1 MKKIELI
8 EIDLENDLILPH
20 PKQHELYGEEVLDED
35 FVESI
40 KLQGVLQPPVVTYF
54 KDVKDGFE
62 NHEYPKDA
70 IVFIS
75 GHRRWKGSLKA
86 GRVKLY
92 CELKRYGNYFDSE
105 VDHITYNK
113 QRKKSKAQIAKELL
127 AYKQKLDQIRKE
139 LKEKGVKALEN
150 FKSFDFQKHLKVDD
164 EGNYYLPEGRE
175 LIEKDLGISETHQ
188 EQLNVIFSDDWLQKK
203 VEKIHFSKLSAKKKR
218 EATETFS
225 DLVEK
230 GREEVDKKDG
240 LSVNKVYNE
249 IMRVW
254 KDIDS
259 VINPKPK
266 EKAKKK
272 KRKVTKEWLKPKDF
286 ITSKLD
292 KNTPEGEKALE
303 TQADGIFYCREQ
315 EGEIIK
321 LYSDKYKE
329 IFIVST
335 DKLYDYLKEQGV

>member
-20 PKQHELYGEEVLDED
+20 PKQHELYGDEILDED

-54 KDVKDGFE
+54 KDVKEGFE
-62 NHEYPKDA
+62 NHDYPKDA

-92 CELKRYGNYFDSE
+92 CQVKRYENYFDSE
-105 VDHITYNK
+105 VDHITFNK
-113 QRKKSKAQIAKELL
+113 TRHKTKAQIANELL

-139 LKEKGVKALEN
+139 LEVNGLEALSKY
-150 FKSFDFQKHLKVDD
+150 KSFDVSKHVEVD
-164 EGNYYLPEGRE
+164 ENGRHYLPYATEM
-175 LIEKDLGISETHQ
+175 IAKDLGITKGQQ
-188 EQLNVIFSDDWLQKK
+188 EKLNVIFSDEWLQGKI
-203 VEKIHFSKLSAKKKR
+203 EDIHFSKLSNKKKNIA
-218 EATETFS
+218 EKGLDEVVT
-225 DLVEK
+225 K

-240 LSVNKVYNE
+240 LSVNKVHSE

-254 KDIDS
+254 NDIDS

-272 KRKVTKEWLKPKDF
+272 KSHTKKWVKAKDF
-286 ITSKLD
+286 AEKV
-292 KNTPEGEKALE
+292 EGEELDYAEELVDVLE
-303 TQADGIFYCREQ
+303 GQK
-315 EGEIIK
+315 EIIVPLTNKIAYRINLK
-321 LYSDKYKE
+321 LFSK
-329 IFIVST
+329 F
-335 DKLYDYLKEQGV
+335 LKEQGV

>member
-62 NHEYPKDA
+62 NHDYPKDA

-127 AYKQKLDQIRKE
+127 AYKQKLDQVRKVLE
-139 LKEKGVKALEN
+139 IEGVEGVKN
-150 FKSFDFQKHLKVDD
+150 FNSFDFLKHVKYD
-164 EGNYYLPEGRE
+164 ENGKPYLPYATEM
-175 LIEKDLGISETHQ
+175 IEKDLGISKKHQ
-188 EQLNVIFSDDWLQKK
+188 EQLNVIFSDEWLQSKI
-203 VEKIHFSKLSAKKKR
+203 EDIHFSKLSARKKK
-218 EATETFS
+218 EATEKFS
-225 DLVEK
+225 GLVESA
-230 GREEVDKKDG
+230 RTEVDKRDG
-240 LSVNKVYNE
+240 LSINRIHSE

-254 KDIDS
+254 NDIDS

-272 KRKVTKEWLKPKDF
+272 KSHTKKWVKAKDF
-286 ITSKLD
+286 ANSIEVSELEVDSPEAHITIGEET
-292 KNTPEGEKALE
+292 KN
-303 TQADGIFYCREQ
+303 
-315 EGEIIK
+315 
-321 LYSDKYKE
+321 
-329 IFIVST
+329 IVFLKGGDNAVVVNT
-335 DKLYDYLKEQGV
+335 KQLLKFLKEQGV